1 MKIHLV
7 KSVTQSIYGL
17 DVLSFCVSFCGLWL
31 GVRKLDEHD
40 GTICKTCIKVAT
52 KEEDEYDYR

>member
-7 KSVTQSIYGL
+7 KSVTQSMYGL
-17 DVLSFCVSFCGLWL
+17 DVLSFCGLWL
-31 GVRKLDEHD
+31 WVRKLDEHD

-52 KEEDEYDYR
+52 KEKDEEESK